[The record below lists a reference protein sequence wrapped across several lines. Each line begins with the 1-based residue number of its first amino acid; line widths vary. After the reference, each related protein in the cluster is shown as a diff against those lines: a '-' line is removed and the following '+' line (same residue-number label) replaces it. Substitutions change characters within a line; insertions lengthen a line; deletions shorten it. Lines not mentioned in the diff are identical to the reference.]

1 MTAIYLAALVVTI
14 LVIAWAIFS
23 KKVKDRFWLIGGLLF
38 IQFGCIAS
46 LLQALVG
53 WHVSEAAAKAITF
66 GICICSMRC
75 FYIKEIKPRKRKNKL
90 CKY

>member
-53 WHVSEAAAKAITF
+53 WHVSEAAAQSITF
-66 GICICSMRC
+66 GVCICALRC
-75 FYIKEIKPRKRKNKL
+75 FFIKVIKPRKWKL
-90 CKY
+90 NG

>member
-1 MTAIYLAALVVTI
+1 MNALYLTALTVTI

-23 KKVKDRFWLIGGLLF
+23 RKVKDRFWLTGGLLL

-53 WHVSEAAAKAITF
+53 WHVSDAAAKSITF
-66 GICICSMRC
+66 GVCICALRC
-75 FYIKEIKPRKRKNKL
+75 FYNKEIKPKKRKLKA
-90 CKY
+90 